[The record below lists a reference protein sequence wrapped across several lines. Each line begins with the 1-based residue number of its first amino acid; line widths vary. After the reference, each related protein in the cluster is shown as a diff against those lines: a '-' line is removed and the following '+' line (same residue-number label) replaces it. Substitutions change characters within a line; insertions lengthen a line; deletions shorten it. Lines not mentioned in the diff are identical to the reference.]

1 MSRRHTHTALTLIM
15 LSAAACSESTE
26 SSDTNAQ
33 SADSGTD
40 ASVDTGDTGAE
51 KPAGGRAGRGAA
63 GRGGRGGAPAGGAG
77 GKGGAGSARDAGADE
92 EVKDDKDD
100 KDDPEDGEEKED
112 ENAGGTGGSA
122 PDAAGGAG
130 GTAGN
135 ATAGAGGTAGNATA
149 GAGGSAPDDN
159 DAGVADPQ
167 GPHLKTAT
175 LQGHLWL
182 AFSGA
187 GTTLTATGY
196 DAAVV
201 SDPVCIQGSVAATP
215 DYNSNAAIGLNLN
228 QLPNGVPMPFTPT
241 LAGLQVD
248 VANRAG
254 SPLRILIQTQD
265 GTGLWCANVNGSGGY
280 IAWTDFNTACW
291 DGSGTAYALQP
302 LAVASVQVPGGID
315 AAIPYDFCLNGLTE
329 TAAPAAPAPAP
340 APIRTDAN
348 PL

>member
-1 MSRRHTHTALTLIM
+1 MSRLHTHTALAFIL
-15 LSAAACSESTE
+15 LSAAACGDDNE
-26 SSDTNAQ
+26 SSETNAQ
-33 SADSGTD
+33 TADSGTD
-40 ASVDTGDTGAE
+40 TSVDAGAE
-51 KPAGGRAGRGAA
+51 KPSA
-63 GRGGRGGAPAGGAG
+63 GRGGSAAGGRGGRGGAG
-77 GKGGAGSARDAGADE
+77 GKGGAGGARDAGAGEEDKEDE
-92 EVKDDKDD
+92 E
-100 KDDPEDGEEKED
+100 EQEE
-112 ENAGGTGGSA
+112 ENAGGKGGNTPEDESG
-122 PDAAGGAG
+122 AGGAAGNATAGTG

-135 ATAGAGGTAGNATA
+135 ATAGAGGTAGT
-149 GAGGSAPDDN
+149 SAPNENDDT
-159 DAGVADPQ
+159 DAGVADPQPQ

-196 DAAVV
+196 DVPVV
-201 SDPVCIQGSVAATP
+201 SGPVCIQGSVAATP

-228 QLPNGVPMPFTPT
+228 QLPNEVPMPFTPT

-265 GTGLWCANVNGSGGY
+265 GSGLWCANVNGAGGF

-329 TAAPAAPAPAP
+329 TAAPAAPTAP
-340 APIRTDAN
+340 APIRAGSN
-348 PL
+348 RL

>member
-1 MSRRHTHTALTLIM
+1 MSRRHTHTVLAFIL
-15 LSAAACSESTE
+15 LSTAACSDDAE
-26 SSDTNAQ
+26 SSETNAQ

-40 ASVDTGDTGAE
+40 ASVDAGAE
-51 KPAGGRAGRGAA
+51 KPAAGRGGSAAA
-63 GRGGRGGAPAGGAG
+63 GRAGRGGAPAGG
-77 GKGGAGSARDAGADE
+77 KGGAGGARDAGAEEADE
-92 EVKDDKDD
+92 EDKKD
-100 KDDPEDGEEKED
+100 EDEKEE
-112 ENAGGTGGSA
+112 ENEGGKGGSA
-122 PDAAGGAG
+122 PDEAGGAG

-135 ATAGAGGTAGNATA
+135 ATAGSGGTAGNATA
-149 GAGGSAPDDN
+149 GASGAAGTTAADD

-196 DAAVV
+196 DTPVV
-201 SDPVCIQGSVAATP
+201 SGPVCIQGSVAATP

-228 QLPNGVPMPFTPT
+228 QLPNEVPMPFTPT

-248 VANRAG
+248 VANRTG

-265 GTGLWCANVNGSGGY
+265 GSGLWCANVNGAGGF

-329 TAAPAAPAPAP
+329 TAAPAAPTTPAP
-340 APIRTDAN
+340 
-348 PL
+348 